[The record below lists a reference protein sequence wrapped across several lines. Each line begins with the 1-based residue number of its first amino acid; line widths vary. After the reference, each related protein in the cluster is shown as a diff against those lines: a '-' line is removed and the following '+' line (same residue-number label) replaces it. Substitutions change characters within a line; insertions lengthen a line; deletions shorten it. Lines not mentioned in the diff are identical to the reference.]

1 MDYNF
6 NKITNYTFE
15 EAVKKVTEE
24 LKKEGFGVLAEI
36 DMKKTL
42 KEKINIDFRNYKILE
57 ACNPPFAHKSLLAED
72 KIGIFLPCNVV
83 VQEISETEIEI
94 AVVNPVAA
102 MQNVENEDMKQ
113 IAFEIQAKLKNV
125 IEKV

>member
-6 NKITNYTFE
+6 NKITGYTFD
-15 EAVKKVTEE
+15 EAVIKVTEE

-42 KEKINIDFRNYKILE
+42 KEKINVDFRNYKILE
-57 ACNPPFAHKSLLAED
+57 ACNPPFAHKSLIAED

-83 VQEISETEIEI
+83 VQEISENETEI

-113 IAFEIQAKLKNV
+113 IAIEIQAKLKNV
-125 IEKV
+125 INNV